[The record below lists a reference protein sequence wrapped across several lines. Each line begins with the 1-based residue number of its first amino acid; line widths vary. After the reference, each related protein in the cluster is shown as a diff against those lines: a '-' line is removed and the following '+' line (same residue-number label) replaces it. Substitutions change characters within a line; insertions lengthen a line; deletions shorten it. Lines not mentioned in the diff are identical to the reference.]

1 MFVVNYFMVI
11 ELVSWFVNGLI
22 SEFYI
27 DVMNVIVIMFYVM
40 SNFVLVFLLFML
52 LLYCYCVCNCN
63 NFVGK

>member
-1 MFVVNYFMVI
+1 MFVENYFMVI